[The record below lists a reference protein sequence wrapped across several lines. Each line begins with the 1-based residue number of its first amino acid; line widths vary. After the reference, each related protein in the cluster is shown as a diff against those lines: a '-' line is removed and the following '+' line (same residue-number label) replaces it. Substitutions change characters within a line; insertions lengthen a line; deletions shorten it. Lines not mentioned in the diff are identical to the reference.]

1 MDFEQPAAHDIPGE
15 QTHRAGLLE
24 NAVSE
29 QKAQALRAQQTLWAD
44 YSSVVLCHRGV
55 EPRWRLNG
63 HGA

>member
-15 QTHRAGLLE
+15 VEARTKLLTD
-24 NAVSE
+24 AIFE
-29 QKAQALRAQQTLWAD
+29 QKAQALRAQAILWAD
-44 YSSVVLCHRGV
+44 YFCVVLCHRGV